1 MRPTPRGLRHA
12 PEEGCAS
19 GSVALPRHWCDHRGV
34 PDEPT
39 DPVSAPYHRMTLAEL
54 EANVRVPYVDL
65 VAEQGTPPTR
75 DGSADWEEEHL
86 QSRLAG
92 GA

>member
-1 MRPTPRGLRHA
+1 M
-12 PEEGCAS
+12 
-19 GSVALPRHWCDHRGV
+19 
-34 PDEPT
+34 
-39 DPVSAPYHRMTLAEL
+39 SAPYHRMTLAEL
-54 EANVRVPYVDL
+54 EADVRVPYVDL